1 MRRYPASAGLKLRRG
16 EIADH
21 LRAARDA
28 ITTRPVADF

>member
-28 ITTRPVADF
+28 ITTARFADF